1 MRAPETCYTIED
13 VRTEI
18 DQIDRDIVEAIARRR
33 HYVKSIM
40 RFKQDE
46 ADVQAPERQAQVIT
60 MRRQWAE
67 ELALNP
73 DLVEQIF
80 RTMISHFISEELEML
95 ERRRES

>member
-1 MRAPETCYTIED
+1 
-13 VRTEI
+13 
-18 DQIDRDIVEAIARRR
+18 
-33 HYVKSIM
+33 
-40 RFKQDE
+40 
-46 ADVQAPERQAQVIT
+46 

-67 ELALNP
+67 ELELNP